1 MLSWRMPMSTE
12 TESGAP
18 LRCAIY
24 ARKSTDEQA
33 ASTRVQVEEA
43 GRFVQERGW
52 LLEPGQVFIEDARSR
67 AEFKNRPELFRMIDA
82 AKAGHFEVL
91 VVRDESRLGGDM
103 LRTGLIIQDLVELG
117 VRLFHYATGEE
128 VRFDDATSQLV
139 VTIRNFA
146 AQMEREK
153 TASRTYE
160 HLQSKARKGHNAG
173 GRVFGYRNV
182 EVTATGPTGDEVRLR
197 TEYEI
202 DPEQAAVVRRIFELY
217 AAGEGYRGIA
227 RILNDEGV
235 ASPRAGRRGSGS
247 WGPTTIRSMILN
259 ERYRGFV
266 PWNRYQ
272 KTYRGGTKVRI
283 ERPEDQWMRTP
294 MPHLQI
300 VSDELWRAAQAKRP
314 ARGKYPEG
322 KKRPGRPPKYLL
334 SGTLRCGVCG
344 GPMQSMTTRRAK
356 QNVRAYTCAWH
367 RNRGKS
373 VCTNNKYRPMDT
385 TDAEVTK
392 VVLGYLRDP
401 ELVERLMPRI
411 RARLVSRMGSAKSD
425 LAELE
430 ARRQSLRTKIERL
443 TSAVE
448 EGGHL
453 EVLLDAL
460 RDRQLDLDEVEAR
473 LAAEAQ
479 RVPVDLQVRRLEVL
493 ARHRLKTFARLLE
506 GRVQEARPVFQK
518 LFPEGLQ
525 ATPEAPPGKR
535 GGPWN
540 IRGKAVF
547 SPDVLTNIT
556 KSTSPAGFEPAL
568 PA

>member
-1 MLSWRMPMSTE
+1 MLFWRMPMSTE

-103 LRTGLIIQDLVELG
+103 LRTGLIIQDLVEHG

-160 HLQSKARKGHNAG
+160 HLQAKARKGHNAG

-182 EVTATGPTGDEVRLR
+182 EVRATGPTGDEVRLR

-217 AAGEGYRGIA
+217 AAGEGYRGIT

-235 ASPRAGRRGSGS
+235 AAPRAGRRGSGT

-272 KTYRGGTKVRI
+272 KTYRGGTKVRHRAPGGSVDEDADAAPPDRLGRALAGGPGEAARAGEVPGGEEASWASAEVPPERHPSVRGLWGADAVDDDPPGQA
-283 ERPEDQWMRTP
+283 ERPRL
-294 MPHLQI
+294 HLRLASEPRQ
-300 VSDELWRAAQAKRP
+300 
-314 ARGKYPEG
+314 
-322 KKRPGRPPKYLL
+322 
-334 SGTLRCGVCG
+334 
-344 GPMQSMTTRRAK
+344 
-356 QNVRAYTCAWH
+356 
-367 RNRGKS
+367 
-373 VCTNNKYRPMDT
+373 
-385 TDAEVTK
+385 
-392 VVLGYLRDP
+392 
-401 ELVERLMPRI
+401 ERLHQQQVPAHGHHGRRGDQG
-411 RARLVSRMGSAKSD
+411 RAR
-425 LAELE
+425 
-430 ARRQSLRTKIERL
+430 
-443 TSAVE
+443 
-448 EGGHL
+448 
-453 EVLLDAL
+453 
-460 RDRQLDLDEVEAR
+460 
-473 LAAEAQ
+473 
-479 RVPVDLQVRRLEVL
+479 VP
-493 ARHRLKTFARLLE
+493 A
-506 GRVQEARPVFQK
+506 
-518 LFPEGLQ
+518 
-525 ATPEAPPGKR
+525 
-535 GGPWN
+535 
-540 IRGKAVF
+540 
-547 SPDVLTNIT
+547 
-556 KSTSPAGFEPAL
+556 
-568 PA
+568 